1 MLSDIKK
8 VLYSTA
14 KSLMF
19 EQNSDILWL
28 KFKSGI
34 SPLLNQ
40 LKSGN
45 GIEDYRIVRGTTK
58 YNGDP
63 LQKGEISAVI
73 KIYPLYAVEY
83 FELTVEIND
92 NDVTVV

>member
-1 MLSDIKK
+1 
-8 VLYSTA
+8 
-14 KSLMF
+14 MF

-28 KFKSGI
+28 KFKNSV

-45 GIEDYRIVRGTTK
+45 GISDYKIIKGTTK

-63 LQKGEISAVI
+63 LTKGEISAVI

-83 FELTVEIND
+83 FELTVEISD
-92 NDVTVV
+92 EDVTVS